1 MTEEGG
7 RTGKGP
13 AAGGRCAARAGAVEG
28 GRAAGEG
35 WHFAQGGRTAEEGL
49 HCAER
54 AAAGEDSELRGQA
67 GSSASR
73 PGDGMR

>member
-1 MTEEGG
+1 MHWGG
-7 RTGKGP
+7 ARGR
-13 AAGGRCAARAGAVEG
+13 GGGVLPRAGAVEG

-35 WHFAQGGRTAEEGL
+35 WHFAQGGRMAEEGL
-49 HCAER
+49 HCAES
-54 AAAGEDSELRGQA
+54 AATGEDSELRGPA